1 MRKTRICILEFVCF
15 WQNYWNSSKAFK
27 KLLLSLHPDKNR
39 DDPEADA
46 KFMELNEIYEV
57 LKGIFFSMNAFL
69 ISLQNFPSKFN
80 LISQNKSELIEVY
93 FQRFIW

>member
-1 MRKTRICILEFVCF
+1 MEEQLKKENFHNNVNHFSKNRCTKFLKYF
-15 WQNYWNSSKAFK
+15 KAFK

-57 LKGIFFSMNAFL
+57 LKGFL
-69 ISLQNFPSKFN
+69 FKI
-80 LISQNKSELIEVY
+80 
-93 FQRFIW
+93 